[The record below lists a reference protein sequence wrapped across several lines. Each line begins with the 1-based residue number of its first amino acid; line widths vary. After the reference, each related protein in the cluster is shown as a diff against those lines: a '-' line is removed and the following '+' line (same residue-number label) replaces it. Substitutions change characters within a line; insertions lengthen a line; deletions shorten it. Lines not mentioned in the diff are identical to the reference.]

1 MKSVLI
7 NFIHFSS
14 DDDSDSDCDSD
25 MYEDPVG
32 SPGAQTFQ
40 IASAW
45 IDRRNSN
52 ALGESDDD
60 FYEYSSGD
68 DDDADSQT
76 EGEEQAKAR
85 EIRMQEVKLMP
96 PIVPTDTE
104 TEVSL

>member
-1 MKSVLI
+1 MKS
-7 NFIHFSS
+7 FIFVPFSS

-96 PIVPTDTE
+96 PILPTDTE